1 MYYVR
6 CNTRSSGA
14 SSKGT
19 PAQALQY
26 ITDAHDSERD
36 PSYSHAEL
44 RYIARLDPGWK
55 QQLEGGRLALV
66 GLGELHGCVD
76 QAKLA
81 REFVEACQPYHDK
94 RGWTGY
100 LSYTFTLPKEV
111 SLVAEGH
118 PLEAREAIYAG
129 LQKTIG
135 AAFPGKAVN
144 AVATVHARNEA
155 GEVHYHAHVLI
166 GKFAHDFARR
176 RTFSLNSASGGNTGR
191 ARLAL
196 LKESWKESLDAEL
209 KSRLG
214 LTITQ
219 GAAYAKP
226 ALTLSDGTYVPALN
240 RESRRILD
248 KHLCFRMS
256 TATPSGAVTSKNF
269 RWTHFDP
276 TIYELAAGKGRGW
289 SVDAFV
295 RHFPNLV
302 PRLKTYEARV
312 DTLKR
317 IGYLSQGGR
326 VTEAFTL
333 HYCAH
338 RGDHPELQ
346 KIRADLHKLTQAEKK
361 ANGTPGGG
369 GAPPAPAPPGR
380 DDETV
385 ALWLGLHRHQR
396 LVQRL
401 ERLGI
406 SPEQFKRFHEEARQ
420 MRPDPEIL
428 DRLRGELKA
437 QPARAIAARSVPR
450 TRSIV
455 RAYCTVQQSRVT
467 TFFMVTRGILALEPG
482 RLIALAAKMRARAE
496 RDFFWAKEQRLAN
509 VGRRLKP
516 IFWLGKA
523 VAPNEVDR
531 LELAIKRCEQGSAR
545 QQSDR
550 LYHSRVRRVYGNSRN
565 GGLIVQFE
573 ANLREAALAKDP
585 KSPEADQNLRAEIAK
600 ASAAVP
606 IRPNEISLAQFEAG
620 LKVLAKQHPEQ
631 HAHLARWRGRE
642 RPLLAALIQD
652 EKGGAT
658 DLTKRERDAALDA
671 GRLGKEH
678 HDQLQK
684 AKPRGPDK
692 DDDFDR

>member
-36 PSYSHAEL
+36 PSYSNAEL

-66 GLGELHGCVD
+66 GLGALHSCVD
-76 QAKLA
+76 QARLA
-81 REFVEACQPYHDK
+81 REFVDACQPYHDR
-94 RGWTGY
+94 RGSTGY

-129 LQKTIG
+129 LERTIG
-135 AAFPGKAVN
+135 AAFPGKDVK

-166 GKFAHDFARR
+166 GKFAHDSARS
-176 RTFSLNSASGGNTGR
+176 RTFSLNSASGGNTGL

-196 LKESWKESLDAEL
+196 LKQAWKEGLDAEL
-209 KSRLG
+209 KARLG

-226 ALTLSDGTYVPALN
+226 ALTLADGTYVPALN
-240 RESRRILD
+240 RESRRVLD
-248 KHLCFRMS
+248 KHLCSRMS

-289 SVDAFV
+289 SADAFV
-295 RHFPNLV
+295 SHFPKLAS
-302 PRLKTYEARV
+302 RLKTYESRV
-312 DTLKR
+312 ATLKR
-317 IGYLSQGGR
+317 IGYLSADGR

-333 HYCAH
+333 HDCAH

-346 KIRADLHKLTQAEKK
+346 KIRADLHKLTKAEKK
-361 ANGTPGGG
+361 AGGPPGGDG
-369 GAPPAPAPPGR
+369 PPPAPGAGH
-380 DDETV
+380 DDETTE
-385 ALWLGLHRHQR
+385 LWLALHRHQQ

-406 SPEQFKRFHEEARQ
+406 SPDQFKGFHEQARR
-420 MRPDPEIL
+420 MRPDPEVL
-428 DRLRGELKA
+428 DRLRAEVRTE
-437 QPARAIAARSVPR
+437 PAMAINAPVVQKP
-450 TRSIV
+450 RSII
-455 RAYCTVQQSRVT
+455 RTYCSVQRGRVT
-467 TFFMVTRGILALEPG
+467 TLIMATKGFLALEPG
-482 RLIALAAKMRARAE
+482 RQLALAAKIRAQAQRN
-496 RDFFWAKEQRLAN
+496 FFWAKEQRLAN

-516 IFWLGKA
+516 LFWLGMV
-523 VAPNEVDR
+523 VAPHEVDR
-531 LELAIKRCEQGSAR
+531 LELAIQRCAQLSTR

-550 LYHSRVRRVYGNSRN
+550 LYQAHARRLYSSSRN
-565 GGLIVQFE
+565 ELIVQLE
-573 ANLREAALAKDP
+573 AEETKSAVDKDSKLREADRNLCGQMAKV
-585 KSPEADQNLRAEIAK
+585 SEAMPACPD
-600 ASAAVP
+600 
-606 IRPNEISLAQFEAG
+606 EISLAQFRTG
-620 LKVLAKQHPEQ
+620 LKVLSKQCPEQ
-631 HAHLARWRGRE
+631 HGQLKRWRGRE
-642 RPLLAALIQD
+642 LPLLAALIHD
-652 EKGGAT
+652 AKGGT
-658 DLTKRERDAALDA
+658 TELTRRERDAALEA

-678 HDQLQK
+678 HDQFQK
-684 AKPRGPDK
+684 AKPRVSAK
-692 DDDFDR
+692 DDDLDR

>member
-26 ITDAHDSERD
+26 ITDAHDSERE
-36 PSYSHAEL
+36 PSYSNAEL

-76 QAKLA
+76 QARLA
-81 REFVEACQPYHDK
+81 REFVEACLPYHDR
-94 RGWTGY
+94 RGSTGY

-118 PLEAREAIYAG
+118 PEAREATYAG
-129 LQKTIG
+129 LQKTVA
-135 AAFPGKAVN
+135 AAFPGKMVN

-166 GKFAHDFARR
+166 GKFAHDSARG

-196 LKESWKESLDAEL
+196 LKQSWKESLDAEL
-209 KSRLG
+209 KARLG
-214 LTITQ
+214 LMITQ
-219 GAAYAKP
+219 GAAYGKP
-226 ALTLSDGTYVPALN
+226 ALTLADGTYVPALN
-240 RESRRILD
+240 RESRRMLD

-256 TATPSGAVTSKNF
+256 TATPAGAVTSKNF

-295 RHFPNLV
+295 RHFPNLA
-302 PRLKTYEARV
+302 PRLKTYESRV
-312 DTLKR
+312 ATLKR
-317 IGYLSQGGR
+317 IGYLSEGGR

-338 RGDHPELQ
+338 RGDHPDLQ
-346 KIRADLHKLTQAEKK
+346 KIRADLHKLNKAEKK
-361 ANGTPGGG
+361 AGGTPGDGG
-369 GAPPAPAPPGR
+369 GPPSPAPVGR
-380 DDETV
+380 DETAELL
-385 ALWLGLHRHQR
+385 ALNRHQR
-396 LVQRL
+396 LVERL

-406 SPEQFKRFHEEARQ
+406 SPEQFKRYDELARR

-428 DRLRGELKA
+428 DRLRSELRR
-437 QPARAIAARSVPR
+437 QPAVAIDPPAVPR

-455 RAYCTVQQSRVT
+455 RTYCTVQRGRVT
-467 TFFMVTRGILALEPG
+467 TFFMVTKGILALEPA

-516 IFWLGKA
+516 LFWLGMA
-523 VAPNEVDR
+523 VAPHEVDR
-531 LELAIKRCEQGSAR
+531 LELALKRCGRLSTR

-550 LYHSRVRRVYGNSRN
+550 LYQAHVRRVYANSRDA
-565 GGLIVQFE
+565 LIAQIE
-573 ANLREAALAKDP
+573 AETRAAAVDKNP
-585 KSPEADQNLRAEIAK
+585 KLPEADQALRAQIAK
-600 ASAAVP
+600 SSAAVP
-606 IRPNEISLAQFEAG
+606 PVPDEVAIAQLRRGLEMLARRQ
-620 LKVLAKQHPEQ
+620 PEQ
-631 HAHLARWRGRE
+631 HAHLARWLGRE
-642 RPLLAALIQD
+642 PALLSALIQVAKD
-652 EKGGAT
+652 LPSP
-658 DLTKRERDAALDA
+658 LTKREHDAALA
-671 GRLGKEH
+671 ASRLARQ
-678 HDQLQK
+678 HDD
-684 AKPRGPDK
+684 RGELTKVRLPHK
-692 DDDFDR
+692 DDDLDR